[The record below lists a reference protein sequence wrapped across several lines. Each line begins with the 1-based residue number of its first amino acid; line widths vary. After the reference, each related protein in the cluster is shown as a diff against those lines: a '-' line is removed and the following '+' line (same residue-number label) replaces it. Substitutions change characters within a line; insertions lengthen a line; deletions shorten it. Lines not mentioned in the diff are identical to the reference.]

1 MHIPRPKLNVIELA
15 LLGILVAILAY
26 VGGRA
31 RTEIRLRPYLSRG
44 AAELQALA
52 DRFGPGRNSRY
63 GEEWIIRDFFG
74 DQRDGVFVDVGAN
87 HFQRDSNTYFLET
100 QLGWSGLAIEPQVKF
115 SEGYQSNRPR
125 TKFIPLFVSDVSNRE
140 ATMFVPSNDLIASAD
155 RAFIESEG
163 GADVE
168 PMKVNTTTLDDILER
183 SDITRIDFLSL
194 DVELHEPMV
203 LKGFSIDRFQP
214 RLACVESHLEV
225 RQQILDYFAAHNY
238 VLVGKYL
245 RADSEN
251 LWFALHADK
260 SPGAVP

>member
-1 MHIPRPKLNVIELA
+1 MHVPRPKLNVIELA
-15 LLGILVAILAY
+15 LFGILIAILGY

-44 AAELQALA
+44 AGELQGLA

-63 GEEWIIRDFFG
+63 GEEWIVRDFFG

-100 QLGWSGLAIEPQVKF
+100 QLGWSGLAVEPQVKF
-115 SEGYQSNRPR
+115 LAGYQSNRPR
-125 TKFIPLFVSDVSNRE
+125 TTFIPLFVSDVSNRE
-140 ATMFVPSNDLIASAD
+140 VTMFVPSNDDLIASAD

-163 GADVE
+163 GDDVA

-183 SDITRIDFLSL
+183 SGITRFDFLSL

-214 RLACVESHLEV
+214 RLAGVESHPEV
-225 RQQILDYFAAHNY
+225 RQQILDYFDAHNY

-245 RADSEN
+245 RADTEN
-251 LWFALHADK
+251 LWFAVR
-260 SPGAVP
+260 SR